1 MTSVAPR
8 TGPVLERI
16 RHVPPN
22 RRIDPTERAH
32 LRDAAGYSP
41 PIHRFAPTPELADL
55 VRRYWMPVW
64 ALPEGTRS
72 VQRVLQYPVCLLVV
86 SHEYAL
92 LVGPSSGLSTQELAG
107 EGWALGTML
116 QPAAGSLVWGDSVD
130 TLTDRAVPLTDAR
143 GLDGAALVA
152 AIRDAVGA
160 DPLAPD
166 GQQRAVTAVEAALSP
181 LLPVDEEGL
190 LVNAVVEHVE
200 GDSGVQRVGQ
210 VCEKFAIGE
219 CTLQRMT
226 QRRIGLSP
234 KWLIQR
240 RRLHEAAERLA
251 GEERPDLARVAA
263 DLGYADQA
271 HFGRDFRAVTGLTPG
286 EFAAEPRHP

>member
-1 MTSVAPR
+1 MTA
-8 TGPVLERI
+8 
-16 RHVPPN
+16 N

-41 PIHRFAPTPELADL
+41 PIHRFAPTPGLAGL

-72 VQRVLQYPVCLLVV
+72 VQRVLQYPVCLVVV
-86 SHEYAL
+86 SDSYAL
-92 LVGPSSGLSTQELAG
+92 LVGPSSGLSTQELVG
-107 EGWALGTML
+107 SGWAVGTML
-116 QPAAGSLVWGDSVD
+116 QPAAGSLVWGQPVD
-130 TLTDRAVPLTDAR
+130 TLADRAVPLTDAR
-143 GLDGAALVA
+143 GLDGAGLVT
-152 AIRDAVGA
+152 AIHDCVGE
-160 DPLAPD
+160 DPHAPD
-166 GQQRAVTAVEAALSP
+166 GQQRAVAAVEAALAP

-190 LVNAVVEHVE
+190 LVNAVVEFVE

-219 CTLQRMT
+219 RTLQRMT

-251 GEERPDLARVAA
+251 GDVRPDLVRVAA

-271 HFGRDFRAVTGLTPG
+271 HFGRDFRTVTGLTPG
-286 EFAAEPRHP
+286 EYAAEPRPR

>member
-1 MTSVAPR
+1 MTDEA
-8 TGPVLERI
+8 GPG
-16 RHVPPN
+16 P

-32 LRDAAGYSP
+32 LLDAAGYTP
-41 PIHRFAPTPELADL
+41 PIHRFAPSPDLAPV

-64 ALPEGTRS
+64 SLPDGHVS

-92 LVGPSSGLSTQELAG
+92 LVGPSSGLSTQELSG
-107 EGWALGTML
+107 RGWALGTML
-116 QPAAGSLVWGDSVD
+116 QPAAGTALAGGPVD
-130 TLTDRAVPLTDAR
+130 RLTDRTVPLPDAELAR
-143 GLDGAALVA
+143 G
-152 AIRDAVGA
+152 IRAAVGD
-160 DPLAPD
+160 DPDDPV
-166 GQQRAVTAVEAALSP
+166 RREAAVAVVEQALRR

-190 LVNAVVEHVE
+190 LVNAIVEHVE
-200 GDSGVQRVGQ
+200 GDPDVQRVSQ
-210 VCEKFAIGE
+210 VCEKFAITE
-219 CTLQRMT
+219 RTLQRLT
-226 QRRIGLSP
+226 ARRIGLSP

-286 EFAAEPRHP
+286 EFAAEPRR